1 MGISPRPFELLIA
14 ISVLEND
21 TIVPLFDTKNKFN
34 VFSVSKIDTEKTQK
48 RRKKTWNNA
57 LFVKQKYKTTSRYVP
72 YATRVWHRLLQHS
85 RYFIKS
91 RLNGQTSVPSWD
103 SARRSWD
110 ASTQVSCSSRWVIIG
125 FQGNSTRK
133 LAIAGIVI
141 STLGLLIKIT
151 IVLQET
157 QVLPP
162 WLINGLHW
170 YIYAYV
176 SMLVEDT
183 ASTGFFYSHFKSVKR
198 KVSKQERKVSK
209 GLRASIKNASPSG
222 RAII

>member
-1 MGISPRPFELLIA
+1 MGISPRPFEFLIA
-14 ISVLEND
+14 ISVLKND
-21 TIVPLFDTKNKFN
+21 TTILLFDTKNEFN

-91 RLNGQTSVPSWD
+91 RFHPGILRVDLGILQ
-103 SARRSWD
+103 
-110 ASTQVSCSSRWVIIG
+110 
-125 FQGNSTRK
+125 RK
-133 LAIAGIVI
+133 FLALPAWSYHID
-141 STLGLLIKIT
+141 
-151 IVLQET
+151 Q
-157 QVLPP
+157 LPP

-183 ASTGFFYSHFKSVKR
+183 ASTSFFYSHFKSVKR

-209 GLRASIKNASPSG
+209 GLRTSI
-222 RAII
+222 